1 MKRKL
6 IVLKFGSSILRTAA
20 DLPKA
25 VHEIYRYTREGVGV
39 VAVVSAFEGV
49 TDRLIAQAQALGA
62 DPATDVGVSGFATL
76 VASGER
82 EAAASLLIA
91 LSRAGIP
98 ANGLDPL
105 TAGLRVQGNGIAGTP
120 LSLAIERFT
129 PLLDRGRVL
138 VVPGFF
144 GADEE
149 GGVSLLG
156 RGGSDWTALFLA
168 QQLGGRCRLLKDT
181 DGIYESDPNAEGVA
195 PRRFEALSYDDALD
209 LKAAVVQEAALRF
222 AKAHRQSFEVA
233 AIGSALGTSVGPPV
247 SRLAGRP
254 ESGARPLRVTLLGL
268 GTVGRGVYEHLL
280 RNRDRFEV
288 VSIAVRNRDRHEAKG
303 VPARLLA
310 SIHGALAVPS
320 DIVVETLGG
329 VEAAGDAIAFSLSA
343 GRHVVT
349 ANKAVVSERG
359 AALRGLAKSAGTRLA
374 FAAAVGG
381 SVPVLE
387 RLSEL
392 RGLVAS
398 VEGVL
403 NGTSNFVLDRLNSGR
418 SPDDAV
424 AEAQALGYAET
435 DPTDDLSGLDAARKL
450 VLIAREAFGAALTAE
465 EIERP
470 EVDDVRGFRPRED
483 NKVGRLIATVRVT
496 GRRSEAAVRLAAV
509 DASHP
514 IGRCRGADN
523 AVVIT
528 LHDGRTIEL
537 HGRGAGRWPT
547 AESVM
552 GDLFELSRDIRSCE
566 RFAER
571 PATTTRVSDGRA
583 LAYERGAAAIAPAIA
598 FAAQSCP

>member
-6 IVLKFGSSILRTAA
+6 IVLKFGSSILRTAK
-20 DLPKA
+20 DLPRA

-49 TDRLIAQAQALGA
+49 TDRLIAQAQELGA
-62 DPATDVGVSGFATL
+62 DTASDVGVSGFAAL

-82 EAAASLLIA
+82 ESAASLLIA

-98 ANGLDPL
+98 ANGVDPL
-105 TAGLRVQGNGIAGTP
+105 TAGLRVEGNGIAGKP
-120 LSLAIERFT
+120 VSLAVERFT
-129 PLLDRGRVL
+129 PLLERGRVL

-144 GADEE
+144 GADED

-181 DGIYESDPNAEGVA
+181 DGIYESDPNAEGKP

-209 LKAAVVQEAALRF
+209 LKAAVVQDAALRF
-222 AKAHRQSFEVA
+222 AKSHRQSFEVA
-233 AIGSALGTSVGPPV
+233 AIGSALGTSVGPQA
-247 SRLAGRP
+247 SRLASRP
-254 ESGARPLRVTLLGL
+254 EETARPLRVTLLGL
-268 GTVGRGVYEHLL
+268 GTVGRGVYEHVL
-280 RNRDRFEV
+280 RNRERFEV
-288 VSIAVRNRDRHEAKG
+288 VAIAVRNRPRHEAQG
-303 VPARLLA
+303 VPKHLLA
-310 SIHGALAVPS
+310 SIHGALAVPA

-329 VEAAGDAIAFSLSA
+329 VDAAGDAIAFALSA

-349 ANKAVVSERG
+349 ANKAVVAE
-359 AALRGLAKSAGTRLA
+359 RGLALRVLAESAGTKLT

-387 RLSEL
+387 RLNEV
-392 RGLVAS
+392 RGQVAS

-403 NGTSNFVLDRLNSGR
+403 NGTSNFVLDRLNDGR
-418 SPDDAV
+418 SPSDAV
-424 AEAQALGYAET
+424 AEAQALGYAEA

-450 VLIAREAFGAALTAE
+450 VLIAREAFGVALKAE
-465 EIERP
+465 EIGRP
-470 EVDDVRGFRPRED
+470 GAESVKGFRPRAD
-483 NKVGRLIATVRVT
+483 NKVGRLIARVSVN
-496 GRRSEAAVRLAAV
+496 GHSSEARVQLAAI

-552 GDLFELSRDIRSCE
+552 GDLFELSRDARSRE
-566 RFAER
+566 ALVGTSTARR
-571 PATTTRVSDGRA
+571 PVGRA
-583 LAYERGAAAIAPAIA
+583 VPYERGKPAITA
-598 FAAQSCP
+598 AMALAAQS